1 VIEEGVVEDEDEE
14 LLDRTAATRHPA
26 AIRPTADMRRLR

>member
-1 VIEEGVVEDEDEE
+1 MIEVGVLEDDGDEP
-14 LLDRTAATRHPA
+14 LDKTAATRHAA